1 MREKGL
7 NIYKLSGVP
16 RAAVGAV
23 QDEGKYKYWYAQS
36 LECDNTVA
44 FNYMLSLVNL
54 KICEAENIPLTD
66 EEYTKTLN
74 ELDLYI
80 ICLEALSAL
89 HGDPSDVMRAGTVID
104 RMIEMGF
111 FATNLV
117 DDKERAANLE
127 QLINKFWDLFNS
139 KSDLAFVSDEFRS
152 WWYQNITK
160 MDYNSL
166 SETEKVNYK
175 KYYQTDKIGAVD
187 SNSERGMA
195 EDICNSGTY
204 FLYLFIGDKEI
215 KKYNSKIQKRYKKEV
230 ELYDWC
236 CRMLYGMY
244 SREQVLILARTG
256 VTKYYKKSPEK
267 VIEQLNATRDG
278 GKIGDPITLTVEMI
292 LAIVSAVVAVIQA
305 LIAAIVSIINKKYQK
320 PDDVDSGIAQDDD
333 WGNRIN
339 LNDEEN
345 TGNSNKNIL
354 LIGGVGILGYYLYS
368 NYK

>member
-1 MREKGL
+1 MSEKGL

-23 QDEGKYKYWYAQS
+23 QDGGKYKYWYAQS

-44 FNYMLSLVNL
+44 FNYILSLVNL
-54 KICEAENIPLTD
+54 KICEAENIPLSD

-80 ICLEALSAL
+80 VCLEALSAL
-89 HGDPSDVMRAGTVID
+89 QGDPSDVMRAGAVID

-111 FATNLV
+111 FSSNIVA
-117 DDKERAANLE
+117 DEERASNLE
-127 QLINKFWDLFNS
+127 QLVNKFWDLFNS
-139 KSDLAFVSDEFRS
+139 NSESVFVDDEFRS
-152 WWYQNITK
+152 WWYQNVTN

-166 SETEKVNYK
+166 SETEKINYK
-175 KYYQTDKIGAVD
+175 QYYKMDKIGAVD

-204 FLYLFIGDKEI
+204 FLYLFIGDTEI
-215 KKYNSKIQKRYKKEV
+215 KKYNAKIQKRYKKEV
-230 ELYDWC
+230 ELYEWC
-236 CRMLYGMY
+236 CRMLTGMY
-244 SREQVLILARTG
+244 SRAQVLTLARTG
-256 VTKYYKKSPEK
+256 VTKHYKRSPEK

-278 GKIGDPITLTVEMI
+278 GKVGLATEII
-292 LAIVSAVVAVIQA
+292 LAIISAVVAVVTA
-305 LIAAIVSIINKKYQK
+305 LISAVVSIVNKKYQK
-320 PDDVDSGIAQDDD
+320 PDDVDSGIAQNDD

-339 LNDEEN
+339 LNNEEEEASS
-345 TGNSNKNIL
+345 SNKNIL
-354 LIGGVGILGYYLYS
+354 LIGGIGILGYYLYS